1 MAAEAEHKPLF
12 MVLDPDGTIIRVV
25 TDETEFDAV
34 RMAHLVSIL
43 RRELPRGIS
52 DETLA
57 RLASDRSSDYIP
69 RCKLIRL

>member
-1 MAAEAEHKPLF
+1 
-12 MVLDPDGTIIRVV
+12 MVLDPVGTIIRIV

-34 RMAHLVSIL
+34 WMAHLASIL

-69 RCKLIRL
+69 RCKLIRM

>member
-1 MAAEAEHKPLF
+1 MAANLERKPLF

-34 RMAHLVSIL
+34 RTAHFVSIL

-52 DETLA
+52 DET
-57 RLASDRSSDYIP
+57 RTKLASDRALDYIP
-69 RCKLIRL
+69 RYKLIRL

>member
-1 MAAEAEHKPLF
+1 MVANLERKPLF
-12 MVLDPDGTIIRVV
+12 MVLDPVGTIIRIV

-34 RMAHLVSIL
+34 WMAHLASIL

>member
-1 MAAEAEHKPLF
+1 MAANLERKPLF

-25 TDETEFDAV
+25 TDEAEFDAV

-52 DETLA
+52 DEDRT
-57 RLASDRSSDYIP
+57 RLASDRALDYIP
-69 RCKLIRL
+69 RYKLIRL